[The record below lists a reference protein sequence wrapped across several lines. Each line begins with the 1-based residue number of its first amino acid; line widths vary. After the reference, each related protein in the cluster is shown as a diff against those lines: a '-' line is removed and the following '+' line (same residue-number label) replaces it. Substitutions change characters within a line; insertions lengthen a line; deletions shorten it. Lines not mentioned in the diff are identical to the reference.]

1 MMIGEE
7 TFKVQTNS
15 LAAGTCVVASAAA
28 SQPMTSTHCDPPS
41 LKILYAAGL
50 SPNDSSLYRL
60 WALER
65 LGHRVV
71 PLNSYEYE
79 AGNALLRKISFRL
92 AAGPSVERLNRNLL
106 RMVEREQPD
115 LVWTDKLLTM
125 QPKTLVKLR
134 EMGVPTVS
142 YMIDNP
148 FGTRQ
153 DPGWR
158 LYRKDIPYYDLHVVQ
173 RDANIADYKD
183 RGARDVI
190 KIQTA
195 YEPTIHFLPPA
206 GWSDADR
213 NREVSFV
220 GTPYDDRAETLAWL
234 ADQGVKVAISGN
246 RLSWERALG
255 AEDFSRLYCEGELY
269 QQQYREAIWRSKINL
284 SFLTWANKDEFVH
297 KSFEIAGCGGFL
309 LAERSEGHR
318 QRFVE
323 GEEAV
328 FFTGREELAAQIARY
343 LPDEAARAR
352 IAAAGQARAER
363 DGYHNDRQV
372 GLIMERMR
380 EIIGRRGAATET
392 QSMAHAGTGA

>member
-1 MMIGEE
+1 MGEE
-7 TFKVQTNS
+7 AFGVDGKMVE
-15 LAAGTCVVASAAA
+15 AKDGTDGAKLRRG
-28 SQPMTSTHCDPPS
+28 
-41 LKILYAAGL
+41 LKIVYAAGL

-65 LGHRVV
+65 LGHTVV
-71 PLNSYEYE
+71 PLNAYEY
-79 AGNALLRKISFRL
+79 AAKNAVLRKIEFRL
-92 AAGPSVERLNRNLL
+92 VMGPSVERLNHDLL
-106 RMVEREQPD
+106 AMVERERPD
-115 LVWTDKLLTM
+115 VLWTDKLLQM

-134 EMGVPTVS
+134 AMGVATVS

-173 RDANIADYKD
+173 RDANIADYRA

-195 YEPTIHFLPPA
+195 YEPTIHFPPPA
-206 GWSDADR
+206 GWSDVNRD
-213 NREVSFV
+213 REVSFV

-234 ADQGVKVAISGN
+234 AEDKGFKVAISGN
-246 RLSWERALG
+246 ERQWKRALS
-255 AEDFSRLYCEGELY
+255 AEEFSRLYREGELY

-309 LAERSEGHR
+309 LAERSEGHC

-323 GEEAV
+323 DEEAV
-328 FFTGREELAAQIARY
+328 FFTGPDELAAKIARY
-343 LPDEAARAR
+343 LPDEAARER
-352 IAAAGQARAER
+352 IATAGQARAKR
-363 DGYHNDRQV
+363 DGYYNDRQV
-372 GLIMERMR
+372 GLIVERAR
-380 EIIGRRGAATET
+380 EIIDCVKSAA
-392 QSMAHAGTGA
+392 S